1 MLFFQILYLGE
12 WEIFVSTDL
21 PFHPC
26 CALLGRWSMRPS
38 TFWPMNAF
46 EGRSKGAFWFSSY
59 CASTTIFLYSCF
71 CFSLALLACHSTRGE
86 WGRPP
91 FPLPSPP
98 FEHVSAGTARGLPS
112 LSSIYKET
120 SLVRC
125 CHQWFSIYHV
135 RAKEQFLSSQMHG
148 LIFSFSFSKL

>member
-1 MLFFQILYLGE
+1 LSRLIFHFTHAVLFLAGGVWDRRRF
-12 WEIFVSTDL
+12 
-21 PFHPC
+21 
-26 CALLGRWSMRPS
+26 GRWTHSRGDQKVLFGSRVIVPLL
-38 TFWPMNAF
+38 
-46 EGRSKGAFWFSSY
+46 
-59 CASTTIFLYSCF
+59 TIFLYSCF